1 MNAAIMVFAT
11 KENVNATL
19 VTQMLIAVYN
29 TALKT
34 VMDTDNVL
42 ITLVVYANLALKVL
56 VAKRNNAQWN
66 VPIMVNVY

>member
-56 VAKRNNAQWN
+56 VAKRNNAQ
-66 VPIMVNVY
+66 

>member
-1 MNAAIMVFAT
+1 MKSKHAQMNAAIMVFAT

-42 ITLVVYANLALKVL
+42 ITLVVYANLDLKVL
-56 VAKRNNAQWN
+56 VAKRNNAQ
-66 VPIMVNVY
+66 

>member
-1 MNAAIMVFAT
+1 VKSKHAQMNAAIMVFAT

-56 VAKRNNAQWN
+56 VAKRNNAQ
-66 VPIMVNVY
+66 

>member
-42 ITLVVYANLALKVL
+42 ITLVVYANLDLKVL
-56 VAKRNNAQWN
+56 VAKRNNAQ
-66 VPIMVNVY
+66 